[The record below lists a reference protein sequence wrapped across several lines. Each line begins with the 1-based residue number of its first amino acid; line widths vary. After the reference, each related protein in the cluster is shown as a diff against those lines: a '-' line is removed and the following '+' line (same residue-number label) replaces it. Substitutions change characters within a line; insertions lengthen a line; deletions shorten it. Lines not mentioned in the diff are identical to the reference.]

1 MSSRLDNTRTSF
13 EQHNEYMREF
23 RQAHGNVALVNFP
36 RPKEPSLVDI
46 TQPMF
51 ISHVVM
57 ESGGLRLPVNATDW
71 TFSLPLPK
79 VASYKLSWN

>member
-1 MSSRLDNTRTSF
+1 MTMKLDNTRTSF
-13 EQHNEYMREF
+13 EKHNENMREF
-23 RQAHGNVALVNFP
+23 RKAHGNVSLVNLP
-36 RPKEPSLVDI
+36 RSKEPSLVDI

-51 ISHVVM
+51 ISHVGM

-79 VASYKLSWN
+79 VASYKLSCN